1 MYDLLMVI
9 LVISP
14 ISLLLHEAGHTV
26 AANVFTK
33 AGVKLH
39 LGIGPR
45 IFTWR
50 HPRGEVAVNAIYFAG
65 GMTISSQPD
74 KAYGKLAIAIA
85 GPLMNLFVAA
95 LALILPFH
103 PSIIAWVLFFN
114 LWLGITNLIP
124 FRILGK
130 ESDGWTILKVLLK
143 KT

>member
-1 MYDLLMVI
+1 MNDLLMVI

-14 ISLLLHEAGHTV
+14 LSLLLHETGHTL
-26 AANVFTK
+26 AANVFTS

-45 IFTWR
+45 LFTWK
-50 HPRGEVAVNAIYFAG
+50 HARGEVAVNAIYFAG
-65 GMTISSQPD
+65 GMTISSQPE
-74 KAYGKLAIAIA
+74 KAYGKIIIALA
-85 GPLMNLFVAA
+85 GPVTNLFVATIAPA
-95 LALILPFH
+95 LPLP

-124 FRILGK
+124 FKLLGK
-130 ESDGWTILKVLLK
+130 ESDGWTVIKVIFK